1 MNRNLSGQRLRGYRV
16 ALADGERPV
25 FDRIYEPMLLQ
36 SPVPLQSFLK
46 ARVAPALALFLSG
59 LPPSAQV
66 GLASAAVAGVFAAVE
81 FTTEDASLDSVLL
94 GERVLPDSVFQEE
107 LRLDLD
113 GRRLA
118 AWRVEDMGSPGA
130 LLAWLAASA
139 GGIEPGQIVLL
150 SGTAGAR
157 LTGEGTLL
165 VAGPAGSALV
175 ARIGS

>member
-1 MNRNLSGQRLRGYRV
+1 MNRTLSGRRPRGYRV
-16 ALADGERPV
+16 AQAAERPV
-25 FDRIYEPMLLQ
+25 FEPIYEPMLLE
-36 SPVPLQSFLK
+36 SPVSLRPFLK
-46 ARVAPALALFLSG
+46 ARAAPALALFLSG
-59 LPPSAQV
+59 LPPSAAV
-66 GLASAAVAGVFAAVE
+66 GLAWAAVAGVFAAVE
-81 FTTEDASLDSVLL
+81 FTEGTSLAAVLM
-94 GERVLPDSVFQEE
+94 GERLLPDSVFQEE

-118 AWRVEDMGSPGA
+118 AWRVEEMGSPGA
-130 LLAWLAASA
+130 LLAWLAAAA

-157 LTGEGTLL
+157 LTGEGTTLL